1 MVFFSVPAD
10 ICLICLAVS
19 ELRILFRYLSCAHL
33 LKECG
38 SSVFVTVMAP
48 CSPLRA
54 DHESLD
60 NPCGLAIFGSRLYV
74 SDTGQHR
81 ICVLEDGN
89 LRVHAGSGQ
98 RGSQN
103 GSASEASFAH
113 PCGIAV
119 DEVGNLF
126 VADCGN
132 HTIRMVTPEGVVS
145 TLAGSGE
152 SGLKDGL
159 GTGASF
165 ANPCGL
171 AISNDSDTL
180 ELYVTD
186 YSNNAVR
193 KIRRISPDHFQVSTA
208 AVGGALDTPYG
219 IACGPVGEGG
229 SVLVYVGCHNSS
241 NLVSFS
247 SPGGAPTVFAG
258 CGRPGHVDGK
268 GAAAAFNRPNGVAM
282 DADGAVY
289 VTDSGNHCVRH
300 VTPDGVVCTLQSAHG
315 APSSVIVC
323 DVGGRAALD
332 GAACAA
338 GEAVEKEAGGAE
350 VRLLVAARADC
361 CVRMLPVAAYGAD
374 STLPSAGGAGG
385 AGGHFGLVRRASRG
399 QLLNLARL
407 LGRAEALGPEEAEA
421 RQQAA
426 APPGAAARR
435 RCMPAA
441 CSFAKAVA
449 EQERQSTQ
457 RQTQDD
463 CVICLSP
470 FDDEQD
476 VRLLRCSHIF
486 HAACIDEWLERS
498 NSCPCCKADCRRVA

>member
-1 MVFFSVPAD
+1 
-10 ICLICLAVS
+10 
-19 ELRILFRYLSCAHL
+19 
-33 LKECG
+33 
-38 SSVFVTVMAP
+38 MAP

-81 ICVLEDGN
+81 ICVLEDGK
-89 LRVHAGSGQ
+89 LRVHAGTGQ
-98 RGSQN
+98 RGSQD
-103 GSASEASFAH
+103 GAASEASFAH

-132 HTIRMVTPEGVVS
+132 HTIRMVTPEGVVC
-145 TLAGSGE
+145 TLAGSGRP
-152 SGLKDGL
+152 GLEDGL
-159 GTGASF
+159 GASASF

-171 AISNDSDTL
+171 AISNSDAQ
-180 ELYVTD
+180 ELFVTD

-193 KIRRISPDHFQVSTA
+193 KIRRVSPEQWQVSTA

-229 SVLVYVGCHNSS
+229 SVLLYVGCHNSS
-241 NLVSFS
+241 NLVTFS
-247 SPGGAPTVFAG
+247 SAGGAPTVFAG
-258 CGRPGHVDGK
+258 CGRPGHVDGR

-300 VTPDGVVCTLQSAHG
+300 VTPDGLVTTLQSAHG

-323 DVGGRAALD
+323 DVGVRAAVD
-332 GAACAA
+332 GGACAVGAA
-338 GEAVEKEAGGAE
+338 VETEAGDAE

-361 CVRMLPVAAYGAD
+361 CVRMLPVAAHGAD
-374 STLPSAGGAGG
+374 TTLPSAGGAGG
-385 AGGHFGLVRRASRG
+385 AGGAGVEGRGHFGLVRRASSRG

-407 LGRAEALGPEEAEA
+407 LGRAEALGPEAAEA

-426 APPGAAARR
+426 ASPGAAAWR

-441 CSFAKAVA
+441 CSYATASK
-449 EQERQSTQ
+449 EQQRQSTG
-457 RQTQDD
+457 RQAQTD
-463 CVICLSP
+463 CAICLCP

-476 VRLLRCSHIF
+476 VRLLRCSHLF
-486 HAACIDEWLERS
+486 HAACIDEWLERA
-498 NSCPCCKADCRRVA
+498 NTCPCCKADCRRVA

>member
-1 MVFFSVPAD
+1 
-10 ICLICLAVS
+10 
-19 ELRILFRYLSCAHL
+19 
-33 LKECG
+33 
-38 SSVFVTVMAP
+38 MAP

-60 NPCGLAIFGSRLYV
+60 NPCGLAIHGSRLYV

-81 ICVLEDGN
+81 ICVLEDGK

-132 HTIRMVTPEGVVS
+132 HTIRMVTPQGVVS
-145 TLAGSGE
+145 TLAGSGQ
-152 SGLKDGL
+152 SGLKDGI
-159 GTGASF
+159 GIDASF

-171 AISNDSDTL
+171 ALSNDSDTL

-193 KIRRISPDHFQVSTA
+193 KIRRISQEHFQVSTA

-247 SPGGAPTVFAG
+247 PGGAPAVFAG

-282 DADGAVY
+282 GADGAVY

-300 VTPDGVVCTLQSAHG
+300 VTPDGCVCTLQSAHG

-323 DVGGRAALD
+323 DVGVGTRCGALSSAR
-332 GAACAA
+332 GALGGA
-338 GEAVEKEAGGAE
+338 GEKGAGGAERAE

-361 CVRMLPVAAYGAD
+361 CVRMLPVATYGAD
-374 STLPSAGGAGG
+374 SALPSAGGEGGDGGEGSAGSV
-385 AGGHFGLVRRASRG
+385 GGHFGLVQRASRG

-407 LGRAEALGPEEAEA
+407 LGRAEALGPEEAEQ

-463 CVICLSP
+463 CVICLSA
-470 FDDEQD
+470 FDEAQD

-486 HAACIDEWLERS
+486 HASCIDEWLERS